1 MTITKFQS
9 QLQPGMQVVK
19 HPQMLQG
26 VVLKISK
33 DRDKALV
40 QYENGTKEWSQY
52 FVIEFE
58 TASI

>member
-58 TASI
+58 TGAI

>member
-33 DRDKALV
+33 YRDKALV
-40 QYENGTKEWSQY
+40 QYENGAKEWSKY

-58 TASI
+58 TKTE

>member
-1 MTITKFQS
+1 MTITTFQS
-9 QLQPGMQVVK
+9 QLKPGMTVIK

-26 VVLKISK
+26 TVLKISK

-40 QYENGTKEWSQY
+40 QYENNTIKWSQY

-58 TASI
+58 TKTE